1 MKSFLRTKDFTVTGE
16 EFELLYDE
24 SLQMLVTKP
33 QPQNLDKY
41 YSNETYISHTD
52 ARKTFID
59 KLYQNIKRFSLWK
72 KVRLVRK
79 YSPYGKTLL
88 DVGAGTGDFLL
99 KAKNNKWGIEGVE
112 PNFIAK
118 RRAQIKGIE
127 LRPDLKE
134 LEGNKYDVI
143 TLWHVLE
150 HLPNLD
156 EQIIQLVSL
165 LTAKGTLVIAVPN
178 FNSYDAKKYGKF
190 WAAYDVPRHLWH
202 FSKDSIEKIFSEH
215 GMKVIKVKPMIF
227 DSFYV
232 SLLSEKYRK
241 GRNNYFKAFSIG
253 LMSNLAAWRTKEYSS
268 QIYILKRA

>member
-118 RRAQIKGIE
+118 RRAQTKGIE
-127 LRPDLKE
+127 LRPDLKD

-156 EQIIQLVSL
+156 KQIIQLVSL

-253 LMSNLAAWRTKEYSS
+253 LMSNIAAWRTKEYSS

>member
-1 MKSFLRTKDFTVTGE
+1 MRSFLRTKDFTVTGE

-33 QPQNLDKY
+33 QPQNLHKY

-99 KAKNNKWGIEGVE
+99 KAKNNKWDIEGVE

>member
-52 ARKTFID
+52 SRKTVID
-59 KLYQNIKRFSLWK
+59 KLYQSIKRFSLWK
-72 KVRLVRK
+72 KVRLIRK
-79 YSPYGKTLL
+79 FSPHGKTLL

-127 LRPDLKE
+127 LRPDLKG

>member
-52 ARKTFID
+52 SRKTVID
-59 KLYQNIKRFSLWK
+59 KLYQSIKRFSLWK
-72 KVRLVRK
+72 KVRLIRK
-79 YSPYGKTLL
+79 FSPHGKTLL

-127 LRPDLKE
+127 LRPDLKG

-156 EQIIQLVSL
+156 EQIIHLVSL